1 MVDYRITGGISLNN
15 SEIDVAPGVI
25 IEMTQNTFINVNQ
38 DSYLAA
44 VGTEDAPIVIRG
56 TEALRGYWHSI
67 RFVSMTTKN
76 RLEYVHIS
84 DGGNNRNNDRG
95 MITLGNE
102 GRLHMERCTLSNAQM
117 AALELGILTGN
128 PNQHLTHI
136 ANVYKNNQRPVFA
149 RPDAFHF
156 LDAESD
162 YLGNDTDAI
171 DANGAYGSTPDA
183 EVSWQALNVPY
194 QAERITVGQKL
205 TIEAGAHLTMAQG
218 SYLKAIE
225 GQLHIEGTAENPVV
239 IEGEHDGGATWLGIE
254 LTTLGNS
261 IQHLQIKNAGSGSLR
276 SGRPKANMVI
286 SGGLNLDHV
295 HFMDG
300 DGYGYYKTI
309 DANIVAGENITATNL
324 NGQITNFWVL

>member
-1 MVDYRITGGISLNN
+1 
-15 SEIDVAPGVI
+15 
-25 IEMTQNTFINVNQ
+25 
-38 DSYLAA
+38 
-44 VGTEDAPIVIRG
+44 
-56 TEALRGYWHSI
+56 
-67 RFVSMTTKN
+67 
-76 RLEYVHIS
+76 
-84 DGGNNRNNDRG
+84 
-95 MITLGNE
+95 
-102 GRLHMERCTLSNAQM
+102 
-117 AALELGILTGN
+117 
-128 PNQHLTHI
+128 
-136 ANVYKNNQRPVFA
+136 
-149 RPDAFHF
+149 
-156 LDAESD
+156 
-162 YLGNDTDAI
+162 
-171 DANGAYGSTPDA
+171 
-183 EVSWQALNVPY
+183 
-194 QAERITVGQKL
+194 
-205 TIEAGAHLTMAQG
+205 MAQG